1 MGDAVRG
8 ATAGQTIVAGPE
20 TIGSIFGENVNK
32 EIMKLLARTS
42 GQVLSG
48 TVTSVFGG
56 VTMLW
61 DMYQLKNGV
70 QQLAG
75 GGEEGAIQI
84 REIANQLEEGLNEF
98 REKHDTDNDNDNDN
112 DIAIAQEEILG

>member
-1 MGDAVRG
+1 
-8 ATAGQTIVAGPE
+8 
-20 TIGSIFGENVNK
+20 
-32 EIMKLLARTS
+32 MKLLARTS

-75 GGEEGAIQI
+75 GGEEGA
-84 REIANQLEEGLNEF
+84 REMKEIANQLEEGLMDF
-98 REKHDTDNDNDNDN
+98 SEKNTDDL
-112 DIAIAQEEILG
+112 EESNNGLKTI

>member
-1 MGDAVRG
+1 M
-8 ATAGQTIVAGPE
+8 GQTIIAGLE
-20 TIGSIFGENVNK
+20 TLGSIFGENVNK

-84 REIANQLEEGLNEF
+84 REIASQLEEGLKEF
-98 REKHDTDNDNDNDN
+98 TEKHDKDNKTCDDDKTNNKDY
-112 DIAIAQEEILG
+112 DIVEE